1 MATRASGGELGAS
14 GLRPAYRHVRS
25 ASFRRKNASLQS
37 HLFFRPF
44 GALGSF
50 HPRPTVETVGYFRSS
65 LTGLSVRCSSAV
77 QPGSTA
83 CTLNCATQ
91 AKQVRRWKP
100 PELAGRRPALVWG
113 NRISFTVAASYFS
126 RRRGANDEHIRQ
138 RSVRSEQRSLR
149 EKELPPFG
157 LR

>member
-83 CTLNCATQ
+83 CTLNCATHANLFVLSKRWTNEPSFSIDRNS
-91 AKQVRRWKP
+91 AK
-100 PELAGRRPALVWG
+100 RPV
-113 NRISFTVAASYFS
+113 
-126 RRRGANDEHIRQ
+126 
-138 RSVRSEQRSLR
+138 
-149 EKELPPFG
+149 
-157 LR
+157 